1 MYAFVLIHFG
11 DKITYL
17 EYELYFLLNLR
28 ENTKYDICYLYSIHD
43 TPKKFV
49 NTIKKLN
56 VKTIGY
62 DDTAVTYNIPFESGY
77 EHFNTLRTCNFMYA
91 LQLTQYHKI
100 CILESDM
107 VILKNIDSIFN
118 CKSPSV
124 FYSMN
129 RNNMMKNNTNYELT
143 IDQNKSLLNCKKGS
157 PINGGVIVIEPSLKT
172 FDLLKKN
179 IKKVIKNQCSYP
191 NETLLISTISPLY
204 NVPIQY
210 NFSHYRFRNIQK
222 FGDISI
228 LHYNQTIYKP
238 LKVIQ
243 NKYNVKDKIKSKFIQ
258 IYKKNV
264 YEKYKE
270 KVNILLKNNF

>member
-62 DDTAVTYNIPFESGY
+62 DDKAVTYNIPFESGY

-129 RNNMMKNNTNYELT
+129 RNNMMKNNTNYELS

-179 IKKVIKNQCSYP
+179 IKKVINNQCSYP

>member
-62 DDTAVTYNIPFESGY
+62 DDKAVTYNIPFESGY

>member
-62 DDTAVTYNIPFESGY
+62 DDKAVTYNIPFESGY

-91 LQLTQYHKI
+91 LQLTQYQKI